1 MNILVSN
8 DDGIYRR
15 GIQSLV
21 SALSQVKDANIYVFA
36 PDRERTAAGHG
47 ITMRDSLYVEA
58 WDSQDYPDAKQVFSC
73 SGTPADCVNIGVAL
87 LKEQGIEIDLVCSG
101 INHGS
106 NLGTD
111 FYYSGTVACA
121 MEGRLLGI
129 PSIAFSLCSSESN
142 DFSAFEALVPD
153 IVTKSFGKIP
163 DDTFLSV
170 NVPALPKDQLAG
182 VLVTSMDLKEYSD
195 VYKPVQVSK
204 GGTYYES
211 QWTDSHRSKAGLQS
225 DVGAVQLGYVT
236 IVPISITKTEPE
248 KIKIVSS
255 WGIEL

>member
-15 GIQSLV
+15 GIQELV
-21 SALSQVKDANIYVFA
+21 AALSQINGVKIYVFA

-58 WDSQDYPDAKQVFSC
+58 WDRRDYPSAEQVFSC
-73 SGTPADCVNIGVAL
+73 SGTPADCVKIGVAL

-129 PSIAFSLCSSESN
+129 PSIAFSLCSSKST
-142 DFSAFEALVPD
+142 DFSAFRELVPE
-153 IVTKSFGKIP
+153 IVEKAFGKIP
-163 DDTFLSV
+163 DDTFLNV
-170 NVPALPKDQLAG
+170 NVPALPKEQLAG

-195 VYKPVQVSK
+195 VYKPVQTSK
-204 GGTYYES
+204 EGTYYES
-211 QWTDSHRSKAGLQS
+211 QWTDSHRSKAGLES

-236 IVPISITKTEPE
+236 IVPISITKTEPKKVE
-248 KIKIVSS
+248 LVKS
-255 WGIEL
+255 WGIKL